1 MNSDETRTLSDPR
14 LLWVQEQAEGD
25 DLLVADGFDEAILGI
40 AQRCGERFVVYD
52 QAKVIEVL
60 QRDCSEEDALDW
72 YEYNM
77 VGAWVGDATPAYVTL
92 APQS

>member
-40 AQRCGERFVVYD
+40 AQRCGQRFVVYD

-60 QRDCSEEDALDW
+60 QRDTGMSTTWLGRGWA
-72 YEYNM
+72 M
-77 VGAWVGDATPAYVTL
+77 PRRHT
-92 APQS
+92 